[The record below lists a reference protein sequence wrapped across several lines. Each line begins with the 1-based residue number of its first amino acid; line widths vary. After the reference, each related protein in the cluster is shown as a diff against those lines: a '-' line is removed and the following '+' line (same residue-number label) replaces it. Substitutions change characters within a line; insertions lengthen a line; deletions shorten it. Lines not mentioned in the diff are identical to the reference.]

1 MYSPPFS
8 TAVLLITLVL
18 IINHMTILRLVSGL
32 LLIAIIIFRV
42 RYEEKIF
49 SGYFSDYS
57 LYKQRTY
64 KLIPF
69 IF

>member
-1 MYSPPFS
+1 
-8 TAVLLITLVL
+8 
-18 IINHMTILRLVSGL
+18 MTILRLISGL